1 VSDLEIAKASVE
13 RGAVDGEHIGL
24 RSGDNAPNRPTD
36 TDPSRRLP
44 VAQGNAER
52 TLGSGIQR
60 AAFGGKQQYR
70 DRTLASL
77 RLPRV
82 RECSSDETTSAW
94 ASGALLGT
102 LVVGPRAA
110 QPAVPVTF
118 CP

>member
-1 VSDLEIAKASVE
+1 MEPAFQKRIAH
-13 RGAVDGEHIGL
+13 RTPLAVVG
-24 RSGDNAPNRPTD
+24 RRRAPT
-36 TDPSRRLP
+36 PSL
-44 VAQGNAER
+44 AQSPNAER